1 MTIKGP
7 MTWAGF
13 PPDGQRACVYEFV
26 YVCEG
31 ERERERERDTNSGA
45 KSIVHGC
52 TLNKKQFI
60 MSH

>member
-1 MTIKGP
+1 